1 MNIDF
6 LSIPAACG
14 NNAFHPA
21 VAVLSENHLLMSF
34 QRIFSSDCYG
44 ACEFCESFDG
54 GRSWSEARGVPGFES
69 KVVAGDYVIGIADV
83 RCFTFPD
90 KRHVLFIGCTA
101 RYHKK
106 KIEDFSDIVRGS
118 YYTVYDS
125 KEKRFHPVR
134 MLADSYVEWRAAC
147 TQLYFTGKREFLLP
161 IYFGINPPNPRFAVQ
176 VLKISLSDS
185 FEIASVTE
193 GNSMTNT
200 IGRGLIEP
208 SIVRHGNRFFLT
220 IRAEDGNGYFAV
232 SDDGLNFASP
242 QKWMFDDGSEF
253 VTSSTQQHW
262 FCLDDKLY
270 LAYTRK
276 SCGNVEVFRYRAPL
290 WASEVI
296 VDGEK
301 LRLKKSAETII
312 LPMKKR
318 NSDTGL
324 CGNFH
329 TVGCRN
335 DSIISDACIFADSG
349 MQTEVCIAKVTP

>member
-1 MNIDF
+1 MNIDY
-6 LSIPAACG
+6 LSFPAACG

-21 VAVLSENHLLMSF
+21 VAVLSGNHLLMSF

-44 ACEFCESFDG
+44 ACEYCESFDG
-54 GRSWSEARGVPGFES
+54 GVSWSEARNVPGFEN
-69 KVVAGDYVIGIADV
+69 KVIAGNNIIGIADV

-101 RYHKK
+101 RYQEKK
-106 KIEDFSDIVRGS
+106 MCAFSDIVRGS
-118 YYTVYDS
+118 YYTIYDS
-125 KEKRFHPVR
+125 EERKFYPVR
-134 MLADSYVEWRAAC
+134 MLADSHVEWRAAC
-147 TQLYFTGKREFLLP
+147 TQLCFTGEREFLLP
-161 IYFGINPPNPRFAVQ
+161 IYFDINPPDSRFAVQ

-185 FEIASVTE
+185 FEIASVTK

-232 SDDGLNFASP
+232 SDDGINFSSP
-242 QKWMFDDGSEF
+242 QKWRFDDGSEF

-262 FCLDDKLY
+262 FSPGGKLY

-276 SCGNVEVFRYRAPL
+276 SCENAGIFRYRTPL

-318 NSDTGL
+318 NSDAGL

-329 TVGCRN
+329 TVGCGN
-335 DSIISDACIFADSG
+335 DSIISDAYVFADSG
-349 MQTEVCIAKVTP
+349 MQTEVSITRVTA

>member
-6 LSIPAACG
+6 LSFPAACG

-54 GRSWSEARGVPGFES
+54 GRSWSEAHHVPGFEN
-69 KVVAGDYVIGIADV
+69 KVIAGNHIVGIADV

-101 RYHKK
+101 RYNDKK
-106 KIEDFSDIVRGS
+106 MCDFSDIVRGS

-125 KEKRFHPVR
+125 KERRFYPVQ
-134 MLADSYVEWRAAC
+134 MICNSHVELRAAC
-147 TQLYFTGKREFLLP
+147 TQLCFTGEREFLLP
-161 IYFGINPPNPRFAVQ
+161 VYFDINLPDSRFAVQ

-208 SIVRHGNRFFLT
+208 SIVRHENRFFLT

-232 SDDGLNFASP
+232 SDDGLNFSLP
-242 QKWMFDDGSEF
+242 QKWQFDDGSEF

-262 FCLDDKLY
+262 FRLGNKLY

-276 SCGNVEVFRYRAPL
+276 SYDNADVFRYRAPL
-290 WASEVI
+290 WACETV
-296 VDGEK
+296 VCGEK
-301 LRLKKSAETII
+301 LRLKKSTETVM
-312 LPMKKR
+312 LPIKKE
-318 NSDTGL
+318 NSEIGL
-324 CGNFH
+324 NGNFH
-329 TVGCRN
+329 AAECGN
-335 DSIISDACIFADSG
+335 SSIISDAHIFAGSG
-349 MQTEVCIAKVTP
+349 MKTTLSIAKVTA

>member
-54 GRSWSEARGVPGFES
+54 GISWNEARNVPGFES
-69 KVVAGDYVIGIADV
+69 KVIAGDNIIGIADV

-106 KIEDFSDIVRGS
+106 KMCAFSDIVRGS

-125 KEKRFHPVR
+125 KEKSFYPVR
-134 MLADSYVEWRAAC
+134 MLGNPHVEWRAAC
-147 TQLYFTGKREFLLP
+147 TQLCFTGEREFLLP
-161 IYFGINPPNPRFAVQ
+161 IYFDILPPDSRFAVQ

-185 FEIASVTE
+185 FEIASITE
-193 GNSMTNT
+193 GNSMTNAA
-200 IGRGLIEP
+200 GRGLIEP
-208 SIVRHGNRFFLT
+208 SIIRYENRFFLT

-232 SDDGLNFASP
+232 SDDGLNFSRP
-242 QKWMFDDGSEF
+242 QKWLFDDGSEF

-262 FCLDDKLY
+262 FCPGDKLY

-276 SCGNVEVFRYRAPL
+276 SCENAGVFRYRAPV
-290 WASEVI
+290 WASEAV
-296 VDGEK
+296 VCGEK
-301 LRLKKSAETII
+301 LRLKKSAEMII

-318 NSDTGL
+318 YSNTGL
-324 CGNFH
+324 YGNFH
-329 TVGCRN
+329 TAECGKC
-335 DSIISDACIFADSG
+335 SIISDACIFTDSG
-349 MQTEVCIAKVTP
+349 MQTEVCIAKVTV